1 VEPTINDIDELL
13 GKYLAKETS
22 SVENSRVEKWL
33 RQSDANQNY
42 FDQLKVIFESAA
54 RVNDIPTFDTDQA
67 WNSLQNKLKQNR
79 GGKVVPLS
87 TANSGSLY
95 WRVAAALLLVSAFAY
110 FTYKLLEPTTTTF
123 KAQALKSVETDT
135 LPDGSEVSLNKKTEL
150 AYTFD
155 KKSKAHRVKLKGEAF
170 FKIQHEEKKD
180 FVVDAEGVFIK
191 DIGTSFNVKAYPES
205 NTIEVDVQEGEVK
218 FYSESTDG
226 LLLHAGEKGIYNK
239 ISKTF
244 SSDSIEPNI
253 AAYKTKYFVYS
264 NKDLGAVIDELNSI
278 YDKKIVI
285 ADNLRKCRLTVTFNN
300 ETIEEIANVIAE
312 TLGMTLIVSGDKLQ
326 LEGSG
331 CE

>member
-1 VEPTINDIDELL
+1 LEPRINDIDELL

-22 SVENSRVEKWL
+22 AEENSRVEKWL
-33 RQSDANQNY
+33 RQSEANQKY
-42 FDQLKVIFESAA
+42 FDQLKLIFENAA

-67 WNSLQNKLKQNR
+67 WNSLKDKLKQNR

-87 TANSGSLY
+87 TANSRSY

-110 FTYKLLEPTTTTF
+110 FTYKLLEPATTSF
-123 KAQALKSVETDT
+123 KAQALKQVETDT

-150 AYTFD
+150 AYTFN
-155 KKSKAHRVKLKGEAF
+155 KKSKTHRVKLKGEAF

-180 FVVDAEGVFIK
+180 FIVDAEGVLIK

-218 FYSESTDG
+218 FYSESAEG
-226 LLLHAGEKGIYNK
+226 ILLHAGEKGIYNK
-239 ISKTF
+239 TSKTF
-244 SSDSIEPNI
+244 SSDRIEPNV

-264 NKDLGAVIDELNSI
+264 NKDLGAVVDELNSI

-300 ETIEEIANVIAE
+300 ESIEEIANVIAE
-312 TLGMTLIVSGDKLQ
+312 TLGMTLTIAGDQLQ